1 MHKRVGEPRKPIKT
15 GMLSE
20 FSSIVASRLV
30 HFSAPPNTF
39 HKPRS
44 KFAIPPSIGFMP
56 NVGGLPDTLQSYWV
70 NDARRAGLQSRTMTT
85 VVDTSTQPARTPEK
99 ELQRQFVNFMFF
111 KVDRA
116 FRRENADIK
125 AQAKREFAEIVE
137 RFTGSMM
144 ILPYSNV
151 GLKSTVDFMLWRISF
166 EIEPLQQMAAAINK
180 SVFGRYLDVPQSYL
194 AMTKHSQY
202 VQEHVHDGQEGR
214 RTRIVPGKK
223 PFLFVY
229 PFVKTRDWYL
239 LPQPERQRI
248 MNEHIAVGHKYPRV
262 KINTTYSF
270 GLDDQDFVVAFEADA
285 PAEFLDLV
293 QELRETESSKYT
305 LRDTPM
311 YTCRRA
317 TIEEILD
324 SLA

>member
-1 MHKRVGEPRKPIKT
+1 MTAIDT
-15 GMLSE
+15 
-20 FSSIVASRLV
+20 
-30 HFSAPPNTF
+30 SAQPT
-39 HKPRS
+39 
-44 KFAIPPSIGFMP
+44 
-56 NVGGLPDTLQSYWV
+56 
-70 NDARRAGLQSRTMTT
+70 RAG
-85 VVDTSTQPARTPEK
+85 EK

-116 FRRENADIK
+116 FRRENAEVK
-125 AQAKREFAEIVE
+125 VQAKREFADLVQK
-137 RFTGSMM
+137 FSTSMM
-144 ILPYSNV
+144 LLPYSNI

-166 EIEPLQQMAAAINK
+166 EIEPLQQMATAINK
-180 SVFGRYLDVPQSYL
+180 SVLGRYLDVPHSYL

-202 VQEHVHDGQEGR
+202 VQEHAHEGQEGR
-214 RTRIVPGKK
+214 RLRIVPGKK

-270 GLDDQDFVVAFEADA
+270 GLDDQDFVVAFEAES

-293 QELRETESSKYT
+293 QELRATESSKYT
-305 LRDTPM
+305 ARDTPM
-311 YTCRRA
+311 FTCRRA
-317 TIEEILD
+317 TIEEVLD
-324 SLA
+324 SVA